1 MPLCRDGHYARTN
14 SPDGAR
20 EMAQHKLAMLV
31 HPRRHVTWYGDDAE
45 TGVRAQGGG
54 AKAESKTKG
63 GVLSELQ

>member
-1 MPLCRDGHYARTN
+1 
-14 SPDGAR
+14 
-20 EMAQHKLAMLV
+20 MAQHKLAMLV

-45 TGVRAQGGG
+45 TGFRAQGGG